1 MAIALRFSA
10 VLLLA
15 LVPFSTPTSAQQ
27 NIPAGESPGK
37 VYLDVVVTPRSGP
50 PVAGLQQQDF
60 TVLDNKSPRPVTSFH
75 ALGGSQPPI
84 EVVLVVDAVNIS
96 YEKLAYARSE
106 IDKFLRANEGRLA
119 HPTTLAI
126 FTDAGT
132 QIQEGSSNDGNAL
145 SSDLEKYVTGLRS
158 IRRSTGIYG
167 ADERFQLSLTALHQL
182 AEREAARPGRKI
194 ILWVSPGWPLLSGP
208 NIELSPKQQQQIFG
222 DIVNLSTEL
231 RRAHVTLYS
240 VDPLGTDESLQRNF
254 YYESFLKGVSKPSQ
268 VNIGDLALQV
278 IAIQTGGLALSSS
291 NDVSALLQ
299 RSMADTNAYYELSFD
314 PPPAEQ
320 RNEYHHVE
328 VHVAKPG
335 LSARALQGYY
345 AEP

>member
-1 MAIALRFSA
+1 MAIETRFSA
-10 VLLLA
+10 LLLLA
-15 LVPFSTPTSAQQ
+15 LLQFPSLTSAQQ
-27 NIPAGESPGK
+27 NAPSGDSAGK
-37 VYLDVVVTPRSGP
+37 IHLDVVVTGKSGP

-60 TVLDNKSPRPVTSFH
+60 TVLDNKSQRPVTSFH
-75 ALGGSQPPI
+75 ALSGSQAPI
-84 EVVLVVDAVNIS
+84 EVILLVDAVNIS
-96 YEKLAYARSE
+96 YEKLAYARTE

-126 FTDAGT
+126 FTDDGT
-132 QIQEGSSNDGNAL
+132 QIQEGSSRDGNAL
-145 SSDLEKYVTGLRS
+145 SADLEKYAIGLRS
-158 IRRSTGIYG
+158 IRRSSGIYG
-167 ADERFQLSLTALHQL
+167 ADERLQLSLTALHQL
-182 AEREAARPGRKI
+182 AVREAARPGRKI
-194 ILWVSPGWPLLSGP
+194 ILWVSPGWPLLSSP
-208 NIELSPKQQQQIFG
+208 NIELSSKQRQQIFT

-231 RRAHVTLYS
+231 RQAHVTLYS
-240 VDPLGTDESLQRNF
+240 IDPLGSDESLQRNF

-278 IAIQTGGLALSSS
+278 IATQTGGLALSSS

-299 RSMADTNAYYELSFD
+299 RSMADTDAYYELSFD

-328 VHVAKPG
+328 VQVSKPG
-335 LSARALQGYY
+335 LAARTLQGYY